1 MNLPLQVRSFLPLS
15 FNTTTMKSI
24 KYLLFFLFICTFTS
38 HAQQFRFKTTALTV
52 LEKDTKGDW
61 GKWSKPE
68 TTALYVTLD
77 YDKNKIVIYSREIQH
92 YTIVE
97 YLDKEVTKTD
107 EINSYLCK
115 NQEGTAV
122 KVSFFTR
129 VDLDNKPQLYVY
141 FKDFV
146 FCYDIVE
153 EVAK

>member
-1 MNLPLQVRSFLPLS
+1 
-15 FNTTTMKSI
+15 MKTI
-24 KYLLFFLFICTFTS
+24 KFLFFFLCIISFAG

-52 LEKDTKGDW
+52 LEKDTKGNW

-68 TTALYVTLD
+68 PTALFVTLD

-115 NQEGTAV
+115 NQLGTPV
-122 KVSFFTR
+122 KLSFFTR
-129 VDLDNKPQLYVY
+129 IDLGNKPQLYVY

-153 EVAK
+153 EVTN

>member
-1 MNLPLQVRSFLPLS
+1 
-15 FNTTTMKSI
+15 MKSI
-24 KYLLFFLFICTFTS
+24 KYLLFFLFIVSFAS
-38 HAQQFRFKTTALTV
+38 YAQQFRFKTTALTV
-52 LEKDTKGDW
+52 LEKDSKGNW

-68 TTALYVTLD
+68 ATALFVTLD

-97 YLDKEVTKTD
+97 YLEKEVTKTD

-115 NQEGTAV
+115 NQLGTSV
-122 KVSFFTR
+122 KLSFFTR
-129 VDLDNKPQLYVY
+129 VDLGNKPQLYVY

-153 EVAK
+153 EVTK

>member
-1 MNLPLQVRSFLPLS
+1 
-15 FNTTTMKSI
+15 MKYF
-24 KYLLFFLFICTFTS
+24 KYLLFFLFLTS
-38 HAQQFRFKTTALTV
+38 FSNFAQQFRFKTTTMSV
-52 LEKDTKGDW
+52 LEKTNNNNW

-68 TTALYVTLD
+68 KTEMFVNLD

-97 YLDKEVTKTD
+97 YLEKEVTKTD

-115 NQEGTAV
+115 NQLGTSV
-122 KVSFFTR
+122 KITFMTR
-129 VDLDNKPQLYVY
+129 IDQGNKPQLYVY

-153 EVAK
+153 VVENN